1 MQESQVSP
9 QEQVPAATQKKNET
23 RSFIVFCAIVAAVAI
38 LLRLFIFDTL
48 LVDGPSMQ
56 PTLHTGER
64 VLVQKVSNYFG
75 LPKRNQVIVCH
86 FEGRSEYFIKRV
98 IGLPGETISIQNG
111 EVYIDGEKLS
121 ADTHANGVRPR
132 DMAPVT
138 IPEDSVFVM
147 GDNRGNSSD
156 SCEYGPVSH
165 DLIMGQAVFVIW
177 PLSEFGTLR

>member
-1 MQESQVSP
+1 MQETPIMP
-9 QEQVPAATQKKNET
+9 QEGMPPAPQKKSET

-48 LVDGPSMQ
+48 LVEGPSMQ
-56 PTLHTGER
+56 PTLHTGQR
-64 VLVQKVSNYFG
+64 VLIQKVSNYFG

-111 EVYIDGEKLS
+111 EVYINGEKLQE
-121 ADTHANGVRPR
+121 DLYANGVRPR

-138 IPEDSVFVM
+138 IPADSVFVM
-147 GDNRGNSSD
+147 GDNRSNSSD

-165 DLIMGQAVFVIW
+165 DLIVGQAVCILW
-177 PLSEFGTLR
+177 PLSEFGLL